1 MQRSKSSVRARA
13 TKLTI
18 ALARDRNSMQAP
30 LKPPSAS
37 SKSAWKPRNLDG
49 VQIPVLRP
57 VNGIGSRADRDGK
70 DYGFGHDRKENRTDT
85 RVHFEDSD
93 AAGHRD

>member
-1 MQRSKSSVRARA
+1 MSAVPWTTEDDQELRSLARAGFSLVEIAQRMQRSKSSVRARA

-37 SKSAWKPRNLDG
+37 SKSA
-49 VQIPVLRP
+49 
-57 VNGIGSRADRDGK
+57 
-70 DYGFGHDRKENRTDT
+70 
-85 RVHFEDSD
+85 
-93 AAGHRD
+93 